1 MKHGGIFGSSIVDL
15 NGLVNMIDLRSE
27 SDLPQIIPNY
37 VVTFML
43 QNIIRDRV
51 SSGDLLYFKKAA
63 ELKSF
68 ASEFSSLIDELIQ
81 SNVKPEDLT
90 GLELGRSQELK
101 LSEIRLLYSDYLENC
116 ADLKGNKHQR
126 LESALN
132 FLESDKNILKDFDTL
147 IVDGFYD
154 YTPLQSRLFKTLFE
168 RIGNVLTAQL
178 YEEGRGE
185 VFDYT
190 KRSEKLFNGFE
201 PIAPKLGKWDSS
213 PIAQIREKIFDTSSA
228 AEKSRKPVPL
238 KIIVESG
245 ARKLVE
251 EIARRVKY
259 ELVKNKTTPSRI
271 GIMYKRGEL
280 YPNLIKRIF
289 PRFGIPVT
297 LQQKGTL
304 IDNPVVA
311 LFMKILMLNPER
323 NFGFEFRSILRS
335 NSVSI
340 ILDDEKIDAD
350 SIVRLLQAAGANDGK
365 GDCLKRLE
373 AHRIDLNAEPRFSAA
388 DKAEM
393 QKTLSRIIE
402 IFEKFTHPQGTDKP
416 EFYKNYIEN
425 LLKFSGI
432 RREVEKEP
440 IDKNALNMMMT
451 QADKA
456 VTQIGEKEL
465 SFSDFRR
472 IFSDA
477 VGEQKTE
484 SEFNLPGGV
493 VVVDVENARWRR
505 FDTLF
510 ICGMVDGVFPETGRP
525 ARLIDS
531 GIREKLDAKINSSLN
546 SSVDLIQQKERLLY
560 YIALSRADE
569 KIFLCYPSE
578 DSDGRELI
586 RSNFVDRTEET
597 YRMLT
602 GEEFIP
608 TFYGDIK
615 KFTSGQMHFTS
626 EDELLRAMAHD
637 AVRKFG
643 SDSDFQLKQSFNLMR
658 EADGRQSGKAPAYS
672 GLIEKPSALTVL
684 NELLERKNAWSA
696 TELERYGKCPFLFL
710 IEKLYKIEKS
720 EEYSEQISPLERGSF
735 YHDVL
740 KNFYEGLIEDPL
752 LQDNTKYK
760 KRLSNVI
767 KDVLKNPN
775 YKKHNIAPILWE
787 IELKEAGENLLRYI
801 ENDLQPSEDKLLPLA
816 VEVGFGAASEST
828 EGSYSTEQPL
838 IIEKEGIK
846 VILKGRIDRID
857 GNEDRTEFSVI
868 DYKSGGIPVRRD
880 VEDGINLQLP
890 IYLEAVR
897 QLILNKHKSKP
908 RTGYYYS
915 LKSSRKLSIY
925 DNDKGI
931 DWESAFKPTKDYI
944 IEYVDNIGKGR
955 FPVEPKDCKKPCDFS
970 DLCRQ
975 NID

>member
-15 NGLVNMIDLRSE
+15 NGLVKMIDLRSE

-43 QNIIRDRV
+43 QNIIHDRV

-116 ADLKGNKHQR
+116 ADLKGNKYQR
-126 LESALN
+126 LDSAISR
-132 FLESDKNILKDFDTL
+132 LESDKNILKDFDTL

-402 IFEKFTHPQGTDKP
+402 IFEKFTHPQGADKP

-569 KIFLCYPSE
+569 KIFLCYPSV

-816 VEVGFGAASEST
+816 VEVGFGAASESA

-880 VEDGINLQLP
+880 VENGINLQLP